1 MKYQHPYTNRIYIV
15 SFSIVW
21 FLVLVLATT
30 IPFLSPI
37 PHYYVYILLMPSDM
51 HGLHHSMPLLF
62 SLVLSIHIVEFSIQP
77 SSSYSFSMVNS
88 SIFTLTLSWV
98 SIFCF
103 FQFIERFLY
112 FTYPSCSSFIY
123 FNNPYFSPFVMVNLF
138 FNDTLLNP
146 NYLSSN

>member
-1 MKYQHPYTNRIYIV
+1 
-15 SFSIVW
+15 
-21 FLVLVLATT
+21 
-30 IPFLSPI
+30 
-37 PHYYVYILLMPSDM
+37 
-51 HGLHHSMPLLF
+51 
-62 SLVLSIHIVEFSIQP
+62 
-77 SSSYSFSMVNS
+77 
-88 SIFTLTLSWV
+88 V